1 VALGIGLHRGFSLP
15 PAVIVLSVITMPYSA
30 KATGSALAQVPASD
44 RDGRR
49 NAE

>member
-15 PAVIVLSVITMPYSA
+15 PAVIVLPVITMPYST
-30 KATGSALAQVPASD
+30 KAIDSALARVPAPD